1 MRVKIDHKRK
11 IIDLDTTDGENGST
25 TSAGH
30 MAMFLC
36 RDFCDVIVGWAIG
49 FFPEEDGYTFEGG
62 VVLKSIFWGRAV
74 QEIVDLIKAKYCDT
88 CGQELKE

>member
-11 IIDLDTTDGENGST
+11 RIDLDTTDGEDGST

-36 RDFCDVIVGWAIG
+36 RDFGDVIVGWTID
-49 FFPEEDGYTFEGG
+49 FYPEEDGHTFEGG
-62 VVLKSIFWGRAV
+62 IVLKSIFWDKIFFE
-74 QEIVDLIKAKYCDT
+74 QSF
-88 CGQELKE
+88 